1 MCLCVHILLCVYL
14 CMCVQARLYFAAVC
28 IHVLICVHALL
39 CVCMCASTSVYS
51 HTCVFMPLWVC
62 VLFSFIHFSSKPPLK
77 SGKKM
82 NLPLNFNLPGGWKIC
97 AFYRKN
103 PQNIKE
109 ETEVHSDA
117 SVIFTDQLLTAYAQ
131 PQELRPDGKEE
142 QCENQFYRSLR
153 GSGPRRQT
161 GSYWSISLKEYL
173 LWVQFLPETRKPLG
187 IVSPARKFED
197 CWEQGLE

>member
-131 PQELRPDGKEE
+131 PQE
-142 QCENQFYRSLR
+142 
-153 GSGPRRQT
+153 RQT
-161 GSYWSISLKEYL
+161 AQIVESFIKSAAVCVCHPCTAFVCFIPTTPDTAWMLSKQSLHC
-173 LWVQFLPETRKPLG
+173 
-187 IVSPARKFED
+187 IVGE
-197 CWEQGLE
+197 